1 MAHVD
6 EKENIADGLVASTSL
21 KAPSLS
27 PKKTAPK
34 KKRAKSIGP
43 GGLEKEEEAPLK
55 ESKGNRRKSAFV
67 PAVKSILSSNAED
80 ERKRKEA
87 RRKSLAKRRVSF
99 APEAT
104 LHTWDVVEYMRD
116 ATSSSAASDATRRA
130 SLASQAPQPESD
142 PVEPPSTPPEQ
153 IAEPELEDEATPAN
167 QRESH
172 QKKNRRVSGIPPMNF
187 NNPDDVYSSS
197 PLSADNASP
206 GNHIAESESEDDD
219 EDEDE
224 DATAKLGPTPDT
236 EDSSQSSARLDA
248 MLRQA
253 FEQAGT
259 QRLDFDEDG
268 EMTME
273 MADDEVTASF
283 KPWARKA
290 AEAQEPAQSSS
301 PARSE
306 ADDDM
311 SMDVTRAIGR
321 IVDEPEAQSS
331 DMEDDTG
338 MSMELTMPLGSIQA
352 MAAANNR
359 RKSLKRRVSAVE
371 PSQGSPTAKKPAS
384 RRTSLRN
391 RRKSEESVMDDATMD
406 LTMAVGAIKS
416 NTPAE
421 REDDQDRRSSLGSV
435 AMDETMDFTMAVGS
449 IKTAPAPVEE
459 TQDSDAEDDGFT
471 MEFTKVVGP
480 GIKRT
485 DKPTP
490 IAEQPATVDYPLLPE
505 LTKTPTPEK
514 PVVAAPS
521 PTISKAQ
528 TPQESPKESPQEVT
542 TAAPEQQLDPLPVP
556 VERTPTKSPATKSNL
571 DPGTP
576 EFVREL
582 PAGDVEPSPFVRR
595 TPLSA
600 LKKEA
605 ITTPVSSTK
614 AKVAVTPTSNNKKRE
629 SFIIPA
635 DPVEAPI
642 LNRRRSSLSGV
653 QFSPIGAPREEPT
666 LRSTALLSN
675 SIKLLSTPCKAS
687 LATPVK
693 RGMTPKKT
701 QTPQKQATPKQK
713 TPTPKQKTPR
723 KSMSPKKRVVFGA
736 EPEKDE
742 PSAEG
747 LDEDAEDVERITLS
761 DFLSLTKIAFMD
773 VSASKRRA
781 TVAPSAFRDMDVD
794 ETPETLDRYVVAGAC
809 VVPEYE
815 LYSHACH
822 EMKRYISSGRE
833 AVRQIEADVEEDNPL
848 LFSEYLTA
856 PPDQRSVMDTQ
867 FKNMKANARLEARG
881 EWYSWRSTLLSTLKA
896 GLLSTLDAFQHDEA
910 SLANQERLLDVV
922 LPPLVEQQEQLTK
935 QQRQLQQRHDELNSC
950 DREEL
955 EQTRENLIATDAD
968 LQAKRE
974 LLMQL
979 QQELADKDARIEAIR
994 ERKVEC
1000 LAEIKA
1006 AERVR
1011 EECRGWSTTEV
1022 RDLKGMHC
1030 PSQTPPNTDS
1040 LPAKVT
1046 ALENAHGWSI
1056 TSASSSSITMTHL
1069 SDLELYFQPSCFATN
1084 ANPPTPNGSISL
1096 AYVGDSA
1103 QPHPRPLTTSKRFFL
1118 QLIRAQLHCLPQ
1130 AQTSVAQVL
1139 ALVKNGWAAACAVAE
1154 GVRWL
1159 DLAYVTDESIL
1170 SDERMGVTADMLL
1183 PTVQT
1188 KVRVH
1193 FEIGVAIAQ
1202 GEVETEVGIKAEVVY
1217 GEKYG
1222 EEKMGAFLREFCGG
1236 VVRGERDMTVWADG
1250 MVDLA
1255 QRLKKTGRKGE
1266 RK

>member
-1 MAHVD
+1 MAHLD
-6 EKENIADGLVASTSL
+6 GKENIADGLVASASF

-27 PKKTAPK
+27 PKKAAPK

-55 ESKGNRRKSAFV
+55 ARNGNRRKSAFV

-87 RRKSLAKRRVSF
+87 RRQSLAKRRVSF

-130 SLASQAPQPESD
+130 SLASQAPNPESD
-142 PVEPPSTPPEQ
+142 PAEPPSTPPEQ
-153 IAEPELEDEATPAN
+153 VVEPEPHVESAPAN

-172 QKKNRRVSGIPPMNF
+172 QKKNRRSSGIPPMNF
-187 NNPDDVYSSS
+187 NNPDQAYSSS
-197 PLSADNASP
+197 PLSGDTASP
-206 GNHIAESESEDDD
+206 GDRVAESESEDDD
-219 EDEDE
+219 D
-224 DATAKLGPTPDT
+224 DATANLAVALDT

-248 MLRQA
+248 ALRQA

-259 QRLDFDEDG
+259 QKLDFDDDG

-273 MADDEVTASF
+273 MADDETTVSF

-290 AEAQEPAQSSS
+290 AEGQEEHGATHSSS

-311 SMDVTRAIGR
+311 SMDVTRAIGS
-321 IVDEPEAQSS
+321 IVEQPDAQSS
-331 DMEDDTG
+331 DIEDNTG

-352 MAAANNR
+352 MAAKAPANR
-359 RKSLKRRVSAVE
+359 RKSLKRSVSAVE
-371 PSQGSPTAKKPAS
+371 SSQGSPAKKPAG

-391 RRKSEESVMDDATMD
+391 RRKSEEPAAGDATMD
-406 LTMAVGAIKS
+406 LTMAIGGIKS
-416 NTPAE
+416 NILAGQQ
-421 REDDQDRRSSLGSV
+421 DDDRRSSMGSV

-449 IKTAPAPVEE
+449 IKTAPTPAVDAQE
-459 TQDSDAEDDGFT
+459 SDADDDGFT

-485 DKPTP
+485 ERPAATS
-490 IAEQPATVDYPLLPE
+490 EQPATVDYPVLPE
-505 LTKTPTPEK
+505 VMKTPTPEK
-514 PVVAAPS
+514 PRAAN
-521 PTISKAQ
+521 
-528 TPQESPKESPQEVT
+528 
-542 TAAPEQQLDPLPVP
+542 AAPETQLDPFPVP
-556 VERTPTKSPATKSNL
+556 VEQTPTKSPIAAKLNL

-576 EFVREL
+576 AFVRQL

-605 ITTPVSSTK
+605 TSTPIRTSVSASKARAAAATPVSASK
-614 AKVAVTPTSNNKKRE
+614 RTPLSASKRRE
-629 SFIIPA
+629 SLIIPA
-635 DPVEAPI
+635 DPIEAPI
-642 LNRRRSSLSGV
+642 LNRRRSSLGGV
-653 QFSPIGAPREEPT
+653 QFSPIAVPREEPT

-675 SIKLLSTPCKAS
+675 SIKMLSTPRKAAPLLS
-687 LATPVK
+687 PVK
-693 RGMTPKKT
+693 RGMTPKKS

-713 TPTPKQKTPR
+713 TPTPKKKAPR
-723 KSMSPKKRVVFGA
+723 KSLSPKKRVVFGA
-736 EPEKDE
+736 EPEKEE
-742 PSAEG
+742 PEEI
-747 LDEDAEDVERITLS
+747 DEDVSEIERISLS
-761 DFLSLTKIAFMD
+761 EFLSLTKISFMD

-781 TVAPSAFRDMDVD
+781 TVAPAAFRDMDVD

-833 AVRQIEADVEEDNPL
+833 AVRQIEANVEEENPL
-848 LFSEYLTA
+848 LFSEYLAA
-856 PPDQRSVMDTQ
+856 PPDQRNVMDKQ
-867 FKNMKANARLEARG
+867 FLNARANARLDARG
-881 EWYSWRSTLLSTLKA
+881 EWYSWRSTLLGTLKA
-896 GLLSTLDAFQHDEA
+896 SLLSTLEDFKDDDA

-922 LPPLVEQQEQLTK
+922 LPPLVEKQEQLVTEQK
-935 QQRQLQQRHDELNSC
+935 QLQQRHEELNSC

-955 EQTRENLIATDAD
+955 ELTRENLIATDAE

-979 QQELADKDARIEAIR
+979 QQDLSDKEARIDATK

-1000 LAEIKA
+1000 LAETKA

-1022 RDLKGMHC
+1022 RDLR
-1030 PSQTPPNTDS
+1030 
-1040 LPAKVT
+1040 AKVT
-1046 ALENAHGWSI
+1046 ALENTHGWSI

-1069 SDLELYFQPSCFATN
+1069 SDLELYFQPSCFATGTF
-1084 ANPPTPNGSISL
+1084 PTPNGSISL

-1118 QLIRAQLHCLPQ
+1118 QLIRAQLHCIPQ
-1130 AQTSVAQVL
+1130 STASIAQVL
-1139 ALVKNGWAAACAVAE
+1139 ALVKNGWAAALAVAE
-1154 GVRWL
+1154 GATWL
-1159 DLAYVTDESIL
+1159 EHNFVTEECIL
-1170 SDERMGVTADMLL
+1170 SDERMGVQADMLL
-1183 PTVQT
+1183 PTLQT
-1188 KVRVH
+1188 KIRVN
-1193 FEIGVAIAQ
+1193 FEIGVKLED

-1222 EEKMGAFLREFCGG
+1222 EEKMGAFLRDFCGETIKEG
-1236 VVRGERDMTVWADG
+1236 RDMACWADG
-1250 MVDLA
+1250 MCDLRS
-1255 QRLKKTGRKGE
+1255 RLKKTGRKGE

>member
-1 MAHVD
+1 MAHVE
-6 EKENIADGLVASTSL
+6 EKENIADGLVANTSFN
-21 KAPSLS
+21 APSLP

-55 ESKGNRRKSAFV
+55 ASSGNRRKSAFV

-80 ERKRKEA
+80 EKKRKEA

-130 SLASQAPQPESD
+130 SLASQAQQPESD
-142 PVEPPSTPPEQ
+142 PAEPPSTPPEQ
-153 IAEPELEDEATPAN
+153 VAEPELEVETTPAN

-172 QKKNRRVSGIPPMNF
+172 QKKNRRSSGIPPMNF

-197 PLSADNASP
+197 PLSGDNASP
-206 GNHIAESESEDDD
+206 GDRIEESESEDDD
-219 EDEDE
+219 
-224 DATAKLGPTPDT
+224 DATANFDVAPDT
-236 EDSSQSSARLDA
+236 DDSSQSSARLDA
-248 MLRQA
+248 ALRQA
-253 FEQAGT
+253 FAQAGT
-259 QRLDFDEDG
+259 QKLDLDEEG

-273 MADDEVTASF
+273 MADDEITASF
-283 KPWARKA
+283 KPWARKG
-290 AEAQEPAQSSS
+290 AEEKEAAQSSS
-301 PARSE
+301 PARSG

-321 IVDEPEAQSS
+321 IVEQPEAQSS

-338 MSMELTMPLGSIQA
+338 MSMELTMPLGSIQT
-352 MAAANNR
+352 MAAKAPANR
-359 RKSLKRRVSAVE
+359 RKSLKRRVSAIE
-371 PSQGSPTAKKPAS
+371 PPQGSPAKKPTS

-391 RRKSEESVMDDATMD
+391 RRKSEEPAADDATMD
-406 LTMAVGAIKS
+406 LTMAIGGIKS
-416 NTPAE
+416 NAPVE
-421 REDDQDRRSSLGSV
+421 RQDDDDRRSSMGSV
-435 AMDETMDFTMAVGS
+435 AIDETMDFTMAVGS
-449 IKTAPAPVEE
+449 IKIAPVPAVEAQE
-459 TQDSDAEDDGFT
+459 SDADDDGFT

-480 GIKRT
+480 GIKRL
-485 DKPTP
+485 DKPTTTP
-490 IAEQPATVDYPLLPE
+490 EQPTTVDYPLLPE
-505 LTKTPTPEK
+505 LAKTPTPEK
-514 PVVAAPS
+514 PAVAASS
-521 PTISKAQ
+521 PAVSKAQ
-528 TPQESPKESPQEVT
+528 TPQKSPKESPREVIN
-542 TAAPEQQLDPLPVP
+542 AAPEAQLDPLPVP
-556 VERTPTKSPATKSNL
+556 VERTPTKPPVAAKLNL

-576 EFVREL
+576 EFVRQL
-582 PAGDVEPSPFVRR
+582 SAGDVEPSPFVRR
-595 TPLSA
+595 TPLNS

-605 ITTPVSSTK
+605 VTTPVSSTK
-614 AKVAVTPTSNNKKRE
+614 PKTAATTPVSNSKKRE
-629 SFIIPA
+629 SMVIPA
-635 DPVEAPI
+635 DPIDAPI

-653 QFSPIGAPREEPT
+653 QFSPISAPREEPT

-675 SIKLLSTPCKAS
+675 SIKLLSTPRKAS
-687 LATPVK
+687 LMSPVK
-693 RGMTPKKT
+693 RGMTPKKS

-713 TPTPKQKTPR
+713 TPTPNKKTPR
-723 KSMSPKKRVVFGA
+723 KSLSPKKRVVFGA
-736 EPEKDE
+736 ELEKEE
-742 PSAEG
+742 PIAG
-747 LDEDAEDVERITLS
+747 DVDEDVSEIERISLS
-761 DFLSLTKIAFMD
+761 DFLSLTKISFMD

-781 TVAPSAFRDMDVD
+781 TVAPAAFRDMDVD

-809 VVPEYE
+809 TVPEYE

-833 AVRQIEADVEEDNPL
+833 AVRQIEANVEDDNPL

-856 PPDQRSVMDTQ
+856 PPDQRTIMDNQ
-867 FKNMKANARLEARG
+867 FKNLRTNARLEARG
-881 EWYSWRSTLLSTLKA
+881 EWYTWRSTLLGTLKA
-896 GLLSTLDAFQHDEA
+896 SLLSTLDDFKHDEA
-910 SLANQERLLDVV
+910 CLLNQERLLDVV
-922 LPPLVEQQEQLTK
+922 LPPLIEKQEQLSADQK
-935 QQRQLQQRHDELNSC
+935 QLQQRHDELNSC

-955 EQTRENLIATDAD
+955 EQTRENLIATDAA

-979 QQELADKDARIEAIR
+979 QQELADKEARTDAVK

-1022 RDLKGMHC
+1022 RDLK
-1030 PSQTPPNTDS
+1030 
-1040 LPAKVT
+1040 AKVT

-1056 TSASSSSITMTHL
+1056 TSASASSITMTHL
-1069 SDLELYFQPSCFATN
+1069 SDLELYFQPQCFATS
-1084 ANPPTPNGSISL
+1084 PTTPTPNGSISL
-1096 AYVGDSA
+1096 AYIGDSA

-1118 QLIRAQLHCLPQ
+1118 QLIRAQLHCIPQ
-1130 AQTSVAQVL
+1130 SQTSIAEVL
-1139 ALVKNGWAAACAVAE
+1139 ALVKNGWTTALAVAE

-1159 DLAYVTDESIL
+1159 EHNYVTEECIL
-1170 SDERMGVTADMLL
+1170 SDEHMGIKADMLL
-1183 PTVQT
+1183 PALQT
-1188 KVRVH
+1188 KVRVN
-1193 FEIGVAIAQ
+1193 FEIGVVLNS
-1202 GEVETEVGIKAEVVY
+1202 GGVETEVDVKAEVVY

-1222 EEKMGAFLREFCGG
+1222 EEKMGAFLRDFYGE
-1236 VVRGERDMTVWADG
+1236 VVKEERDMTVWADG
-1250 MVDLA
+1250 MLDLA

>member
-6 EKENIADGLVASTSL
+6 EKENIADGLVANTSF
-21 KAPSLS
+21 KAPSTS
-27 PKKTAPK
+27 PGKPAKKKT
-34 KKRAKSIGP
+34 RSKSIGP
-43 GGLEKEEEAPLK
+43 GGLEQAEEPALK
-55 ESKGNRRKSAFV
+55 ASSGNRRKSAFV

-153 IAEPELEDEATPAN
+153 LAEPALEDESTPAN

-172 QKKNRRVSGIPPMNF
+172 QKKNRRSSGIPPMNF

-197 PLSADNASP
+197 PLSGDHAS
-206 GNHIAESESEDDD
+206 ESESEDDD
-219 EDEDE
+219 
-224 DATAKLGPTPDT
+224 ATANIDATPDT

-248 MLRQA
+248 ALRQA
-253 FEQAGT
+253 FAQAGT
-259 QRLDFDEDG
+259 QRLDLDEDG

-273 MADDEVTASF
+273 MADDEITASF
-283 KPWARKA
+283 KPWARKS
-290 AEAQEPAQSSS
+290 AEAQQEKEVERSSS

-306 ADDDM
+306 VDDDNDM

-321 IVDEPEAQSS
+321 IVEQPEAQSS
-331 DMEDDTG
+331 DYEDDTG

-352 MAAANNR
+352 MAAKAPTNR

-371 PSQGSPTAKKPAS
+371 PSQGSPAKRPAS

-391 RRKSEESVMDDATMD
+391 RRKSEEPAADDATMD
-406 LTMAVGAIKS
+406 LTMAIGAIKS
-416 NTPAE
+416 NTQQDE
-421 REDDQDRRSSLGSV
+421 SDRRSSVGSV
-435 AMDETMDFTMAVGS
+435 AMDETMDLTMAVGS
-449 IKTAPAPVEE
+449 IKTAPTTEAQESEE
-459 TQDSDAEDDGFT
+459 EDDDGFT

-480 GIKRT
+480 GIKRL
-485 DKPTP
+485 DKPAATP
-490 IAEQPATVDYPLLPE
+490 EQPATVDYPLLPE
-505 LTKTPTPEK
+505 LAKTPTPEK
-514 PVVAAPS
+514 PAPQR
-521 PTISKAQ
+521 IEDVHEEDAQ
-528 TPQESPKESPQEVT
+528 NNDEAQN
-542 TAAPEQQLDPLPVP
+542 AAPEAQLDPLPVP
-556 VERTPTKSPATKSNL
+556 VERTPTKSPVAAKLNL

-576 EFVREL
+576 EFVRQL

-600 LKKEA
+600 LKEA

-614 AKVAVTPTSNNKKRE
+614 ASRITTPQSRTKKRE
-629 SFIIPA
+629 SLVIPA
-635 DPVEAPI
+635 DPIDAPI

-653 QFSPIGAPREEPT
+653 QFSPLNAPREEPT

-675 SIKLLSTPCKAS
+675 SIKLLSTPRKAS
-687 LATPVK
+687 LMSPVK
-693 RGMTPKKT
+693 RGMTPKKP

-713 TPTPKQKTPR
+713 TPTPR
-723 KSMSPKKRVVFGA
+723 KSSSPRKRVVFGA
-736 EPEKDE
+736 EPEKE
-742 PSAEG
+742 EAP
-747 LDEDAEDVERITLS
+747 AEDVDEDVSEIERISLS
-761 DFLSLTKIAFMD
+761 EFLSLTKIAFMD

-781 TVAPSAFRDMDVD
+781 TVAPAAFYDMDVD

-809 VVPEYE
+809 TLPEYE

-833 AVRQIEADVEEDNPL
+833 AVRQIEANVEEENPL

-856 PPDQRSVMDTQ
+856 PPDQRVVMDNQ
-867 FKNMKANARLEARG
+867 FKNLRTNARLEARG
-881 EWYSWRSTLLSTLKA
+881 EWYAWRSTLLGTLK
-896 GLLSTLDAFQHDEA
+896 GSLLSTLESFTHDEA
-910 SLANQERLLDVV
+910 HLLNQERLLDVV
-922 LPPLVEQQEQLTK
+922 LPPLIEKQEQLSAEQK
-935 QQRQLQQRHDELNSC
+935 QLQQRHDELNSC

-955 EQTRENLIATDAD
+955 EQTRENLTATDAA

-979 QQELADKDARIEAIR
+979 QQELADKEARIDAVK

-1000 LAEIKA
+1000 LDEIKA

-1011 EECRGWSTTEV
+1011 EECRGWSSTEV
-1022 RDLKGMHC
+1022 RDLK
-1030 PSQTPPNTDS
+1030 
-1040 LPAKVT
+1040 AKVA
-1046 ALENAHGWSI
+1046 ALETAHGWSI
-1056 TSASSSSITMTHL
+1056 TSASSTSITMTHL
-1069 SDLELYFQPSCFATN
+1069 SDLELYFQPQCFSTGSS
-1084 ANPPTPNGSISL
+1084 TPNGSISL
-1096 AYVGDSA
+1096 AYIGDSA
-1103 QPHPRPLTTSKRFFL
+1103 QPRPRPLTTSKRFFL
-1118 QLIRAQLHCLPQ
+1118 QLIRAQLHCIPQ
-1130 AQTSVAQVL
+1130 GQTSISAVL
-1139 ALVKNGWAAACAVAE
+1139 ALVKNGWSTALAVAE

-1159 DLAYVTDESIL
+1159 EHSYVTEESIL
-1170 SDERMGVTADMLL
+1170 SDERMGVQADMLL
-1183 PTVQT
+1183 PGLQT
-1188 KVRVH
+1188 KVRVS
-1193 FEIGVAIAQ
+1193 FEIGVELSATGAA
-1202 GEVETEVGIKAEVVY
+1202 TDVGVKADVVY

-1222 EEKMGAFLREFCGG
+1222 EEKMGAFLRDFCGA
-1236 VVRGERDMTVWADG
+1236 VVRPERDMTVWADG
-1250 MVDLA
+1250 LLDLA
-1255 QRLKKTGRKGE
+1255 LRLKKTGRKGE

>member
-6 EKENIADGLVASTSL
+6 EKENIADGLVASASFA
-21 KAPSLS
+21 APSS
-27 PKKTAPK
+27 PPKKAAPK

-55 ESKGNRRKSAFV
+55 ASSGNRRKSAFV

-80 ERKRKEA
+80 EKKRKEA

-130 SLASQAPQPESD
+130 SLASQAQNPESD

-153 IAEPELEDEATPAN
+153 LVEPAQQAESSPAN

-172 QKKNRRVSGIPPMNF
+172 QKKNRRSSGIPPMNF

-197 PLSADNASP
+197 PLSGDSASP
-206 GNHIAESESEDDD
+206 GDRTAESESEEDDD
-219 EDEDE
+219 D
-224 DATAKLGPTPDT
+224 DATANLGVTPDT

-248 MLRQA
+248 ALRQA

-259 QRLDFDEDG
+259 QKLDLDDHS

-273 MADDEVTASF
+273 MADDDDITASF
-283 KPWARKA
+283 T
-290 AEAQEPAQSSS
+290 
-301 PARSE
+301 
-306 ADDDM
+306 DDDM
-311 SMDVTRAIGR
+311 SMDVTRAMGR
-321 IVDEPEAQSS
+321 IVGQPDAQSS
-331 DMEDDTG
+331 DVDDETG

-352 MAAANNR
+352 MAAKAPATR
-359 RKSLKRRVSAVE
+359 RKSLKRRVSAVGT
-371 PSQGSPTAKKPAS
+371 SQGSPAKKPAS

-391 RRKSEESVMDDATMD
+391 RRKSEEPAADDATMD
-406 LTMAVGAIKS
+406 LTMAIGGIKS
-416 NTPAE
+416 NAPLE
-421 REDDQDRRSSLGSV
+421 QQSDDEGSV

-449 IKTAPAPVEE
+449 IKTAPAPAADAQE
-459 TQDSDAEDDGFT
+459 SDADDDGFT

-480 GIKRT
+480 GIKR
-485 DKPTP
+485 
-490 IAEQPATVDYPLLPE
+490 IEQPATTPEQSATVDYPVLPE
-505 LTKTPTPEK
+505 VTDTPAPEK
-514 PVVAAPS
+514 PVAAAPS
-521 PTISKAQ
+521 PAVSKAP
-528 TPQESPKESPQEVT
+528 TSKKSPKESPQRSAD
-542 TAAPEQQLDPLPVP
+542 AAPEAQLDPLPAP
-556 VERTPTKSPATKSNL
+556 VERTPTKSPAAKLNL

-576 EFVREL
+576 EFVRQL
-582 PAGDVEPSPFVRR
+582 PPGDVEPSPFVRR

-600 LKKEA
+600 LQKEA
-605 ITTPVSSTK
+605 VSTPVRTPVSATK
-614 AKVAVTPTSNNKKRE
+614 TKTSATTPLSASKRTPMSAIKRRE
-629 SFIIPA
+629 SFVNAA

-642 LNRRRSSLSGV
+642 LNRRRSSLGGV
-653 QFSPIGAPREEPT
+653 QFSPIAAPREEPT

-675 SIKLLSTPCKAS
+675 NIKLLSTPRKAAPLLS
-687 LATPVK
+687 PVK
-693 RGMTPKKT
+693 RGMTPKMS

-713 TPTPKQKTPR
+713 TPTPKKKTPR
-723 KSMSPKKRVVFGA
+723 KSLSPKKRVVFGA
-736 EPEKDE
+736 EPEKEEE
-742 PSAEG
+742 PEV
-747 LDEDAEDVERITLS
+747 DEDVSEIERISLS
-761 DFLSLTKIAFMD
+761 DFLSLTKISFMD

-781 TVAPSAFRDMDVD
+781 TVAPAAFRDMDVD

-833 AVRQIEADVEEDNPL
+833 AVRQIEANVEEENPL
-848 LFSEYLTA
+848 LFSEYLAA
-856 PPDQRSVMDTQ
+856 PPDQRAVMDKQ
-867 FKNMKANARLEARG
+867 FLNARANARLDARG
-881 EWYSWRSTLLSTLKA
+881 EWYSWRSTLLGTLKA
-896 GLLSTLDAFQHDEA
+896 SLLSTLGDFKHDDT

-922 LPPLVEQQEQLTK
+922 LPPLVEKQEQLSTEQK
-935 QQRQLQQRHDELNSC
+935 QLQQRHDELNSC

-955 EQTRENLIATDAD
+955 EQTRESLVATDAE

-979 QQELADKDARIEAIR
+979 QQELAHKEECIEAVK

-1022 RDLKGMHC
+1022 RDLK
-1030 PSQTPPNTDS
+1030 
-1040 LPAKVT
+1040 AKVA

-1056 TSASSSSITMTHL
+1056 TSASGSSITMTHL
-1069 SDLELYFQPSCFATN
+1069 SDLELYFQPSSFATG
-1084 ANPPTPNGSISL
+1084 TEGPNGSISL
-1096 AYVGDSA
+1096 AYIGDSA

-1118 QLIRAQLHCLPQ
+1118 QLIRAQLHCIPQ
-1130 AQTSVAQVL
+1130 STTSIAEVL
-1139 ALVKNGWAAACAVAE
+1139 NLVKNGWATALAVAE

-1159 DLAYVTDESIL
+1159 EHSFVAEESIL
-1170 SDERMGVTADMLL
+1170 SDERMGVVADMLL
-1183 PTVQT
+1183 PALQT
-1188 KVRVH
+1188 KVRVN
-1193 FEIGVAIAQ
+1193 FEIGVSMSDGDVQ
-1202 GEVETEVGIKAEVVY
+1202 TEVGIKAEVVY

-1222 EEKMGAFLREFCGG
+1222 EEKMGAFLRDFCGET
-1236 VVRGERDMTVWADG
+1236 VKEERDMTCWADG
-1250 MVDLA
+1250 MCDLKI
-1255 QRLKKTGRKGE
+1255 RLKKTGRKGE